1 MRVVGAIGGGTHVTD
16 RKQKL
21 AAIDAALT
29 GAFAKLEARGVPEHI
44 QAVVDQLDEGEGLR
58 PSPEPPSSPEP

>member
-1 MRVVGAIGGGTHVTD
+1 VTD

-29 GAFAKLEARGVPEHI
+29 GLFGKLSARGVPEHI
-44 QAVVDQLDEGEGLR
+44 QAVVDQLEEASGDAVK
-58 PSPEPPSSPEP
+58 PSPSPPSSPEP

>member
-1 MRVVGAIGGGTHVTD
+1 VTD

-29 GAFAKLEARGVPEHI
+29 GMFDKLEARGVPEHLRN
-44 QAVVDQLDEGEGLR
+44 VVDQLDEAAEDVR
-58 PSPEPPSSPEP
+58 PCREPQSSPEP

>member
-1 MRVVGAIGGGTHVTD
+1 MTD

-29 GAFAKLEARGVPEHI
+29 GMFDKLEGRGVPEHI
-44 QAVVDQLDEGEGLR
+44 HAVVDQLDGDDVR
-58 PSPEPPSSPEP
+58 PCPEPLSSPEP

>member
-1 MRVVGAIGGGTHVTD
+1 MTD

-29 GAFAKLEARGVPEHI
+29 GMFGKLEERGVPEHI
-44 QAVVDQLDEGEGLR
+44 QSVVDQLDDEDVR
-58 PSPEPPSSPEP
+58 PCPESPSSPEP

>member
-1 MRVVGAIGGGTHVTD
+1 VIGDQDHVTD

-29 GAFAKLEARGVPEHI
+29 GMFGKLEERGVPEHI
-44 QAVVDQLDEGEGLR
+44 QSVVDQLDDEDVR
-58 PSPEPPSSPEP
+58 PCPESPSSPEP

>member
-1 MRVVGAIGGGTHVTD
+1 MTD

-29 GAFAKLEARGVPEHI
+29 GMFGQFEARGVPEHI
-44 QAVVDQLDEGEGLR
+44 QAVVDQLEAGDELTPY
-58 PSPEPPSSPEP
+58 PSPPSSPEP

>member
-1 MRVVGAIGGGTHVTD
+1 MDHVTD

-29 GAFAKLEARGVPEHI
+29 GMFDKLEGRGVPEHI
-44 QAVVDQLDEGEGLR
+44 HAVVDQLDGDDVR
-58 PSPEPPSSPEP
+58 PCPEPRSSPEP

>member
-1 MRVVGAIGGGTHVTD
+1 VD

-29 GAFAKLEARGVPEHI
+29 DMFGNLEARGVPEHVLT
-44 QAVVDQLDEGEGLR
+44 VVDQLEEAASAEDLR
-58 PSPEPPSSPEP
+58 PSPSQPSSPEP

>member
-1 MRVVGAIGGGTHVTD
+1 VWVNGAQDHVTD

-29 GAFAKLEARGVPEHI
+29 GMFDKLEARGVPEHI
-44 QAVVDQLDEGEGLR
+44 QSVVDQLDEDEDLK

>member
-1 MRVVGAIGGGTHVTD
+1 MTD

-21 AAIDAALT
+21 AAIDAALSDSF
-29 GAFAKLEARGVPEHI
+29 GKLEARGVPEHI
-44 QAVVDQLDEGEGLR
+44 QAVVDQLDDDDLR

>member
-1 MRVVGAIGGGTHVTD
+1 MTD

-29 GAFAKLEARGVPEHI
+29 GMFGKLEARGVPEHI
-44 QAVVDQLDEGEGLR
+44 QAVVDQLDEEADLR